1 MVRLISTLV
10 GIFFVGML
18 VFSFGS
24 GAYVFLTTEQTE
36 TAEHKFHK
44 DPEPYDFASDGALG
58 QFEEAQLQR
67 GLKVFQEVCA
77 ACHSMQYLSFR
88 NFSALGYD
96 EDQIK
101 NLAANWPIPQP
112 TINKE
117 TGETDTRP
125 NLPADPLPMPF
136 PNQVAARAANN
147 NAIPPDLSL
156 MTKARGGGA
165 EYVRSLLLGYQEP
178 SEELLKEFPGSAP
191 GDGLHHNPWFANL
204 NLAMAQPLVIPDQ
217 VTYDDGTEATVEQMA
232 TDVAAFLIWTAEPK
246 LEERRQT
253 GWAVLAFL
261 LIAAVLSYL
270 SYKQIWA
277 DKKKS

>member
-1 MVRLISTLV
+1 MIRLISTLV

-18 VFSFGS
+18 LFSFGT
-24 GAYVFLTTEQTE
+24 GAGTYLTTEQLE
-36 TAEHKFHK
+36 TAEHKYHK
-44 DPEPYDFASDGALG
+44 KPEAYAFASDGALG
-58 QFEEAQLQR
+58 QFDEQQLQR
-67 GLKVFQEVCA
+67 GLKVYQEVCA
-77 ACHSMQYLSFR
+77 ACHSMKYISFR
-88 NFSALGYD
+88 NFAALGYD

-112 TINKE
+112 TVNKD

-125 NLPADPLPMPF
+125 NLPADRLPTPF
-136 PNQVAARAANN
+136 PNEVAARAANN
-147 NAIPPDLSL
+147 NAVPPDLSL
-156 MTKARGGGA
+156 MTKARPGGA
-165 EYVRSLLLGYQEP
+165 NYVRSLLLGYQEP
-178 SEELLKEFPGSAP
+178 SAELLAEFPDAAP
-191 GDGLHHNPWFANL
+191 GEGLHHNPWFPNL

-217 VTYDDGTEATVEQMA
+217 VTYDDGTEASVEQMA

-261 LIAAVLSYL
+261 LIAAVLAFL

-277 DKKKS
+277 DKKKG